1 MQYQQLS
8 NVLLLI
14 AIIFMA
20 SCQNGIKTTK
30 QSATAN
36 DYPAAVG
43 FNANESDAAAIA
55 IAEQVMQAQGG
66 FDNWQQTQYIQWTFF
81 GKRTLLWDK
90 FSGNVRIE
98 LSEDL
103 QNTIIVNIHTSE
115 GKAEQDGIEVTDETA
130 LEELLHKAKSI
141 WINDSYWLTM
151 PYKLK
156 DSGVTLKYIK
166 QDKVDDLEVDVL
178 QLTFENVGDTPDN
191 KYLIYVDKKR
201 HLVIQWAFFTNFE
214 DEQPRFVTPWADYKQ
229 CGNILLSGDRGQF
242 KLTDIAVLEE
252 VSMDS
257 FEKL

>member
-1 MQYQQLS
+1 MQHQKLS
-8 NVLLLI
+8 RVLLLI
-14 AIIFMA
+14 AIFFVA
-20 SCQNGIKTTK
+20 SCQNSIKTTK
-30 QSATAN
+30 QSAVGNA
-36 DYPAAVG
+36 YPSAVG

-115 GKAEQDGIEVTDETA
+115 GKAEQDGIEVTDEAA
-130 LEELLHKAKSI
+130 LNELLHKAKSI

-191 KYLIYVDKKR
+191 KYLIYVDKKS
-201 HLVIQWAFFTNFE
+201 HLVVQWAFFTNFE
-214 DEQPRFVTPWADYKQ
+214 DEAPRFVTPWADYKQ
-229 CGNILLSGDRGQF
+229 YGNILLSGDRGQF
-242 KLTDIAVLEE
+242 KLSDIAVLEE

>member
-1 MQYQQLS
+1 MQHQQLS
-8 NVLLLI
+8 RVLLFI
-14 AIIFMA
+14 AIFFVA

-30 QSATAN
+30 QSAVGNA
-36 DYPAAVG
+36 YPAAVG

-115 GKAEQDGIEVTDETA
+115 GKAEKDGIEVTDEAA
-130 LEELLHKAKSI
+130 LNELLHKAKSI

-191 KYLIYVDKKR
+191 KYLIYVDKKS
-201 HLVIQWAFFTNFE
+201 HLVVQWAFFTNFE
-214 DEQPRFVTPWADYKQ
+214 DEAPRFVTPWADYKQ
-229 CGNILLSGDRGQF
+229 YGNILLSGDRGQF
-242 KLTDIAVLEE
+242 KLSDIAVLKE

>member
-229 CGNILLSGDRGQF
+229 YGNILLSGDRGQF